1 MKIMRWRTLAA
12 LFALILIHI
21 FMCSSL
27 HFHNGKSLLRERN
40 QSRKLLSS
48 VTMSAN
54 LHKLSGGVATK
65 EPKKAVDESLRK
77 MPPSA
82 SNPSQNK

>member
-1 MKIMRWRTLAA
+1 
-12 LFALILIHI
+12 
-21 FMCSSL
+21 MCSSL

-54 LHKLSGGVATK
+54 LHKLSGGEVATK